1 MYSSFQEAIKEG
13 SVTMGQAGV
22 ATRPTGKAARKP
34 SEETNEKYREIVS
47 ALQRQRADLLQLVTA
62 KPISEG
68 IEITACPD
76 LNDQATAEVDQHF
89 MLSLKERERTLLKQ
103 IDDALAR
110 LAADKYGICED
121 CGEEIPVRR
130 LQARPMTT
138 LCIACQ
144 TLQEEDEKIRH

>member
-1 MYSSFQEAIKEG
+1 
-13 SVTMGQAGV
+13 MGQAV
-22 ATRPTGKAARKP
+22 ATRSTERVARTQV
-34 SEETNEKYREIVS
+34 EMTNTKYREIVS
-47 ALQRQRADLLQLVTA
+47 ALQQQRSELLRLVTA
-62 KPISEG
+62 KPLSEG

-89 MLSLKERERTLLKQ
+89 MLSLKERERNLLKQ

-110 LAADKYGICED
+110 LAAEKYGICEE
-121 CGEEIPVRR
+121 CGEEIPLRR

-138 LCIACQ
+138 LCIVCK